1 MKKEFL
7 SLITSA
13 ASFIPAAAI
22 MPLSGDNFKGM
33 KTLTGVTDSLGL
45 KKLQDFVLV
54 TDGSDD
60 IAYSNM
66 KPEMKDLNTRS
77 NYFTNLISHR
87 GQLLQVCSSGQN
99 ARFGI
104 CKALCL

>member
-33 KTLTGVTDSLGL
+33 KTLTGETDSLGL
-45 KKLQDFVLV
+45 KKRQERVFAA
-54 TDGSDD
+54 DGPDE

-66 KPEMKDLNTRS
+66 KPEMMDLKTHS

-87 GQLLQVCSSGQN
+87 GSSY
-99 ARFGI
+99 RFVPQGKHI
-104 CKALCL
+104 GRDM

>member
-45 KKLQDFVLV
+45 KKPQDFVLV
-54 TDGSDD
+54 TDGPDD

-87 GQLLQVCSSGQN
+87 GAASTGLFLGQN

-104 CKALCL
+104 CKALFL